1 MKRIYYKFR
10 GSVVEN
16 SGQDAASKIRGKKQ
30 LRRLEV
36 VMDVLYAI
44 MIWRAFQLLPR
55 PTKADWSL
63 EGMKAFLSANGLGY
77 VLVVVFILIVII
89 YWIQNNVL
97 FDNLE
102 RTDGKHT
109 ALSIAQLFSLLLF
122 LYAIKL
128 GVDVGASAASRVV
141 ESSTAFLVG
150 FFSAAA
156 WGYAIKDRRLLA
168 PEVTQQYADTLRKRY
183 YAEPVTAALTIPFAF
198 VGPIAWEI
206 SWFLYPFLVKLFKR
220 PPRENVT

>member
-1 MKRIYYKFR
+1 M
-10 GSVVEN
+10 VEDTVK
-16 SGQDAASKIRGKKQ
+16 SAASRIREERQ

-36 VMDVLYAI
+36 VMDVVFAI

-55 PTKADWSL
+55 PTKADWSI
-63 EGMKAFLSANGLGY
+63 EGMKAFLSAQGLGY
-77 VLVVVFILIVII
+77 ILVIVFILIIII

-128 GVDVGASAASRVV
+128 GMDVGAGAATRII
-141 ESSTAFLVG
+141 ESLTAFLVG
-150 FFSAAA
+150 FMSFAA

-168 PEVTQQYADTLRKRY
+168 PEVTREHAHKLRKRY
-183 YAEPVTAALTIPFAF
+183 LAEPVTAALTIPFAF
-198 VGPIAWEI
+198 VGPGAWEL
-206 SWFLYPFLVKLFKR
+206 SWFLYPLLVKIFKR
-220 PPRENVT
+220 PLHQAAA